1 MRMAAAIVYLH
12 FISAF
17 LVAAFLV
24 TEFFLCTRDLQPA
37 QVKTLARI
45 DLYYLIAA
53 AAVLVTGALRVFV
66 AGKGAGFYLNNPVF
80 YIKLALFLAVG
91 LVSIPPTL
99 QFMRWNRALESI
111 HKPALHEREVGSA
124 RRYIALELLLFTFIP
139 LMAVLMARGIGSQ
152 H

>member
-1 MRMAAAIVYLH
+1 MAAAIVYLH
-12 FISAF
+12 FISAS

-24 TEFFLCTRDLQPA
+24 TEFFLCTRDLRPA

-53 AAVLVTGALRVFV
+53 VAVLVTGALRVFV

-91 LVSIPPTL
+91 LVSILPTL
-99 QFMRWNRALESI
+99 QFMRWNRALASI
-111 HKPALHEREVGSA
+111 QKPAPREREIGSA
-124 RRYIALELLLFTFIP
+124 RRYIALELLLLTFIP